1 MKTLKVVHIQK
12 EEQIFK
18 KDSIG
23 DLSLFILVSD
33 GSIYPRLVIVQH
45 QSLFSS
51 PSVSYKYIVIGLN
64 WVIQNDAI
72 SIFLTELHLKKIF
85 LNKFKFIV
93 SDD

>member
-1 MKTLKVVHIQK
+1 M
-12 EEQIFK
+12 
-18 KDSIG
+18 
-23 DLSLFILVSD
+23 FILVSNS
-33 GSIYPRLVIVQH
+33 SIYPRLAIVQY

-72 SIFLTELHLKKIF
+72 SIFLTELHLQKF
-85 LNKFKFIV
+85 FPNKFTFIV